1 MVNDLIKKHNQVI
14 QASYRL
20 TPNEQAIILQAIS
33 QIPNNENITDQ
44 IMYTL
49 KVEELA
55 RLTGTNHKE
64 AYQCFK
70 NAAKSLR
77 KRELT
82 LNNGY
87 VLETGFVQSCKY
99 HDGSGEISVRFNHDI
114 VPYLSN
120 LKDNFTS
127 YNLRHVAKFKST
139 YAVRFYELVQ
149 QWRNTKNSLDISISD
164 IKNMFQL
171 ESKYKRTDLLK
182 RGVIDPALKDI
193 NMFSDIHLKYENI
206 KNGRKITGFKFTWLS
221 KNVAKH
227 ISSDYI
233 NKHARPGESYQQ
245 AYKRLLANKNK

>member
-1 MVNDLIKKHNQVI
+1 MSDLIKKHNQVI
-14 QASYRL
+14 RASYRL

-33 QIPNNENITDQ
+33 QIPQEESITDQ
-44 IMYTL
+44 VMYSL

-99 HDGSGEISVRFNHDI
+99 HNGSGEISVRFNHDI
-114 VPYLSN
+114 IPYLSN

-149 QWRNTKNSLDISISD
+149 QWRNTKNSLDISILD
-164 IKNMFQL
+164 LKNMFQL

-193 NMFSDIHLKYENI
+193 NIFSDINLEYENI
-206 KNGRKITGFKFTWLS
+206 KAGRKIIGFKFIWMS
-221 KNVAKH
+221 KKFVRS
-227 ISSDYI
+227 ISSEYV
-233 NKHARPGESYQQ
+233 NQHARPGESYDQ
-245 AYKRLLANKNK
+245 AYKRLLKDL